1 MEAGDGESKE
11 DRELILADT
20 MDGMMEQWRGI
31 IDSSLVEVLKRDD
44 LQRSGTLHNACE
56 YVLSGEGKRL
66 RALFTC
72 SVCRDLAK
80 DERSVAK
87 ALVPALSIEI
97 LHAASLVHDDLP
109 ILDDDD
115 MRRGKPSCHVAFDEP
130 TALLVGNTLQGI
142 AFQVVSTSDVLSSDM
157 QARVLRTL
165 SQSWTSLCIGQH
177 LDVCGATL
185 SPVERQ
191 EMIKHKTG
199 ALFGA
204 AVTCGAICAGISEHA
219 LSLYYDWGVRIG
231 EVFQALDDIADG
243 DLPKKELPRV
253 QVEVE
258 ALCNQQASTLDSRLL
273 SGNTKKLVSSLDR
286 KCFT

>member
-1 MEAGDGESKE
+1 
-11 DRELILADT
+11 
-20 MDGMMEQWRGI
+20 
-31 IDSSLVEVLKRDD
+31 
-44 LQRSGTLHNACE
+44 
-56 YVLSGEGKRL
+56 
-66 RALFTC
+66 
-72 SVCRDLAK
+72 
-80 DERSVAK
+80 
-87 ALVPALSIEI
+87 
-97 LHAASLVHDDLP
+97 
-109 ILDDDD
+109 

-142 AFQVVSTSDVLSSDM
+142 AFQVVSTSDVLRSDM

-185 SPVERQ
+185 SAVERQ

-204 AVTCGAICAGISEHA
+204 AVACGAICAGISEHA

-258 ALCNQQASTLDSRLL
+258 ALCNQHAGTIDKRLL
-273 SGNTKKLVSSLDR
+273 LGDTRKLVSSLDR
-286 KCFT
+286 NCST

>member
-1 MEAGDGESKE
+1 
-11 DRELILADT
+11 
-20 MDGMMEQWRGI
+20 MEQWRSI
-31 IDSSLVEVLKRDD
+31 IDSSLVEVLQRDD
-44 LQRSGTLHNACE
+44 LQSGSTLQNACE
-56 YVLSGEGKRL
+56 YVLSGKGKRL
-66 RALFTC
+66 RALLTC

-80 DERSVAK
+80 DDQSIVK

-157 QARVLRTL
+157 QARLLRTL
-165 SQSWTSLCIGQH
+165 SHSWTSLCVGQH
-177 LDVCGATL
+177 LDVCGAALTA
-185 SPVERQ
+185 VERQ
-191 EMIKHKTG
+191 EMIQRKTG

-204 AVTCGAICAGISEHA
+204 AVTCGAICAGISEQN
-219 LSLYYDWGVRIG
+219 LSMYYDWGVRIG

-253 QVEVE
+253 QVDVE
-258 ALCNQQASTLDSRLL
+258 ALCNQHASTIDQRLL
-273 SGNTKKLVSSLDR
+273 FGDTRKLVSSLDST
-286 KCFT
+286 CST